1 MVFLFSTRA
10 AGVCA
15 SGFMNTAK
23 LKNTFVKP
31 TKRFSERFRT
41 ILEIWILQEIRGVD
55 GKIERL
61 PEKLWRSLVLKRRQT
76 LDKKMLLEKKNQN

>member
-41 ILEIWILQEIRGVD
+41 MLDRNLDLTGNQGRGWKD
-55 GKIERL
+55 
-61 PEKLWRSLVLKRRQT
+61 
-76 LDKKMLLEKKNQN
+76 

>member
-41 ILEIWILQEIRGVD
+41 ILDRNLDLTGNQGRGWKD
-55 GKIERL
+55 CL
-61 PEKLWRSLVLKRRQT
+61 RSYGGVLFSRGGRHST
-76 LDKKMLLEKKNQN
+76 KKCC